1 MFEVLFA
8 NWAPACRVLIDN
20 ASWHA
25 IGSIVP
31 VWLRLGHHEQH
42 DKLSRNLPY
51 NVNPGWI
58 NPGWL
63 IVVVPQTASSW
74 CRWIIRAFSARMIL
88 TSTEKPIS
96 GYSEKSIF
104 AAYNFPKKFKMHQQ
118 FVSFPVVS
126 GPSPLLG
133 GKFTMT
139 LCFSQCNASY
149 SSHLVPLSC
158 AQTDVVSAWPLIEW
172 THLPIEICNS
182 CNPVTAMTSCGCD
195 ETEKGRSTVH
205 HCLRHSRVEI
215 TNKNIATECSVFR
228 GAKWKAGFV
237 FFRNFSPVAL
247 MWLMHSCF
255 YTDFGQKNKKKRKKK
270 RKQSQNK
277 HRPHRKSRYV
287 GICRRVAGRRYRVKI
302 KK

>member
-63 IVVVPQTASSW
+63 IVVVPQTTSSW
-74 CRWIIRAFSARMIL
+74 CRWIIRALSARMIL

-172 THLPIEICNS
+172 MHLPIEICNS

-237 FFRNFSPVAL
+237 FFPKLFS
-247 MWLMHSCF
+247 C
-255 YTDFGQKNKKKRKKK
+255 
-270 RKQSQNK
+270 
-277 HRPHRKSRYV
+277 RPH
-287 GICRRVAGRRYRVKI
+287 VADALLLLHGFWP
-302 KK
+302 KKQKEKKEKAQAVAKQASTTQKKQIRGNLPSCCWSKVPSEN